1 MAMHGKY
8 MYAVANFHVCLSEFL
23 YSISAFMKYNQNL
36 NQKELKACHL

>member
-23 YSISAFMKYNQNL
+23 YSDRPFSFYEVQSKL
-36 NQKELKACHL
+36 